1 MQINTA
7 LWTLS
12 CKQMIVF
19 FTYCIDRSSDR
30 NRNTPRV
37 IDPKRIR
44 KERLMIKSL
53 SGWFINSP
61 RNRQLTDLYDLH
73 LLNLTEEE
81 IESVQL

>member
-1 MQINTA
+1 MQTDDRVLYI
-7 LWTLS
+7 LH
-12 CKQMIVF
+12 
-19 FTYCIDRSSDR
+19 RSSDR
-30 NRNTPRV
+30 HKNIIRV

-61 RNRQLTDLYDLH
+61 RNCQLNDLYDLH